1 MIGNASYLMAG
12 GAPAGIN
19 ILPGEEGCLTKSTSM
34 RMMTMQ
40 GKRMTT
46 PSGTEMLEFPLNLN
60 GLRKNASRE
69 ANVCGRGL
77 TSRRFSSAVGSW
89 GVALATSLLALWNRS
104 ILCEC
109 LKSAGSKAHRRRLQ
123 GFVVYSFQ
131 KDRTKRRIS
140 DKGV

>member
-1 MIGNASYLMAG
+1 MSAAGDGMVGNRTYLIAG

-46 PSGTEMLEFPLNLN
+46 PSGTEMLELPLNLK

-69 ANVCGRGL
+69 AKVFGRGL
-77 TSRRFSSAVGSW
+77 TPRRFSSAVGRRR
-89 GVALATSLLALWNRS
+89 APPATSRLALWNRS
-104 ILCEC
+104 ILPCVRD
-109 LKSAGSKAHRRRLQ
+109 RRASRRSD
-123 GFVVYSFQ
+123 V
-131 KDRTKRRIS
+131 DRRATRT
-140 DKGV
+140 